1 MPREDKSASPVTVLR
16 RSRSIAD
23 QRLSL
28 PRSLAAALG
37 LGNLSPEESQYH
49 DVINSQWAAEQLQKD
64 HEAPLFL
71 TVGLYRP
78 HVPLFA
84 PKRFLDLYPLKD
96 VLLPTVLEDDMED
109 IPQGGRSLAHNPLP
123 PAHAWFLKKNR
134 WKEAV
139 QAYLASVSFVD
150 ACVGRLIKSLDDGPM
165 ADHTWVVLLSDHGFF
180 LGEKERWAKQAL
192 WERATRVPLII
203 APPKS
208 LPESSVRNSTC
219 SARSNSQPL
228 PHALDF
234 CRCHLI

>member
-1 MPREDKSASPVTVLR
+1 M
-16 RSRSIAD
+16 
-23 QRLSL
+23 
-28 PRSLAAALG
+28 
-37 LGNLSPEESQYH
+37 
-49 DVINSQWAAEQLQKD
+49 AAEQLQKD

-165 ADHTWVVLLSDHGFF
+165 ADHLGGASFRSWILSWEKRSVGPSKLCGSEPPGF
-180 LGEKERWAKQAL
+180 R
-192 WERATRVPLII
+192 
-203 APPKS
+203 
-208 LPESSVRNSTC
+208 
-219 SARSNSQPL
+219 
-228 PHALDF
+228 
-234 CRCHLI
+234 